1 VPDRIGA
8 ATNSGSE
15 VELLFRSPH
24 PDVQVPDLPLHEF
37 VLGGVER
44 HGDRPALI
52 DGPSG
57 RTLSYAQLAEDVE
70 RFAAGLT
77 VSGFGK
83 GDVLGIVLPNMPE
96 YAVAVYGVSRAGG
109 VSTTINP
116 LYKPEEVR
124 KQLQDSE
131 ARYLLTLPLLLPSCR
146 EAVEGTNVEQIF
158 VLSEAEGATPVA
170 ALMGAGVPAPE
181 VSIDPARDLVTLPY
195 SSGTTGT
202 AKGVMLT
209 HRNVVA
215 NVAQMQS
222 LERREP
228 EDVLL
233 GVVPFFHAA
242 GLHVVLATSLH
253 AGATVVTQPRFD
265 LEAFLEAIQ
274 RYRVTWL
281 AMVPPIV
288 LALAKHPLVDRY
300 DLSSVKLAGSGAA
313 PLSAELEGAAA
324 RRLSCTFYQGWGMT
338 EASAMLTMPSVREPE
353 RIRPGTSGQLV
364 PNTEARVVD
373 LGTGADLGLGQDGE
387 LWVRGPQV
395 MAGYLKKP
403 EESRL
408 TLVEGGWLRTG
419 DIGHVDEDGYVSVVD
434 RAKELIK
441 YKGFQVPPAEM
452 EGLLLTHPAIADAA
466 VIPVPDVEAGEIPK
480 AYVVRKGE
488 VTAEEIM
495 DYVGARVAH
504 YKRIRRVEFVE
515 SIPRSASGKV
525 LRRELV
531 MRERAAA
538 SASSASA

>member
-1 VPDRIGA
+1 VPDRSGA
-8 ATNSGSE
+8 ATNSGKE

-57 RTLSYAQLAEDVE
+57 RTLSYARLAEDVE

-83 GDVLGIVLPNMPE
+83 GDVLGIVLPNLPE

-124 KQLQDSE
+124 KQLQDSL

-158 VLSEAEGATPVA
+158 VLGEAAGATPVA
-170 ALMGAGVPAPE
+170 ALMGAGVRAPE

-195 SSGTTGT
+195 SSGTTGV

-215 NVAQMQS
+215 NVAQIQT
-222 LERREP
+222 LLRTEP
-228 EDVLL
+228 EDVVL
-233 GVVPFFHAA
+233 GVVPFFHIFGLTGILAA
-242 GLHVVLATSLH
+242 SLH

-274 RYRVTWL
+274 RYRVTSL
-281 AMVPPIV
+281 SVVPPIV
-288 LALAKHPLVDRY
+288 LAIAKHPLVDRY
-300 DLSSVKLAGSGAA
+300 DLSGVKLVGSAAA
-313 PLSAELEGAAA
+313 PLSAELEEAAA
-324 RRLSCTFYQGWGMT
+324 GRLSCTFFQGWGMT
-338 EASAMLTMPSVREPE
+338 EASGAVTLPLVREPE
-353 RIRPGTSGQLV
+353 RIRRGTLGQLV

-373 LGTGADLGLGQDGE
+373 LGTGVDLGPGQDGE

-408 TLVEGGWLRTG
+408 TLLEGGWLRTG
-419 DIGHVDEDGYVSVVD
+419 DIGHFDEDGYVSVVD

-441 YKGFQVPPAEM
+441 YKGFQVPPAEL

-466 VIPVPDVEAGEIPK
+466 VIPVPDPEAGEIPK
-480 AYVVRKGE
+480 AYVVTRGG

-495 DYVGARVAH
+495 DYVGTRVAH
-504 YKRIRRVEFVE
+504 YKRIQRVEFVE
-515 SIPRSASGKV
+515 SIPRSASGKI

>member
-1 VPDRIGA
+1 LK
-8 ATNSGSE
+8 
-15 VELLFRSPH
+15 LLFRSPH

-57 RTLSYAQLAEDVE
+57 RSLSYAQLADGVE
-70 RFAAGLT
+70 RFAAGLA
-77 VSGFGK
+77 VRGFGK
-83 GDVLGIVLPNMPE
+83 GDVLGILLPNLPE

-116 LYKPEEVR
+116 LCTPDEIR

-158 VLSEAEGATPVA
+158 VLGEAAGATPVA
-170 ALMGAGVPAPE
+170 ALMDAGARAPE

-195 SSGTTGT
+195 SSGTTGM

-215 NVAQMQS
+215 NVAQIQC
-222 LERREP
+222 LLRTDP
-228 EDVLL
+228 EDVSL
-233 GVVPFFHAA
+233 GVVPFFHIL
-242 GLHVVLATSLH
+242 GLTGILAVSLH
-253 AGATVVTQPRFD
+253 AGAAVVTQPRFD
-265 LEAFLEAIQ
+265 LDAFLEAIQ
-274 RYRVTWL
+274 RYRVTSL
-281 AMVPPIV
+281 AVVPPIV
-288 LALAKHPLVDRY
+288 LALARHPLVDRY
-300 DLSSVKLAGSGAA
+300 DLSSVKVVGSAAA
-313 PLSAELEGAAA
+313 PLSAELQEAAA
-324 RRLSCTFYQGWGMT
+324 GRLSCTFFQGWGMT
-338 EASAMLTMPSVREPE
+338 ESGAVTLPALGEPE

-373 LGTGADLGLGQDGE
+373 LGTGADLGPGQDGE

-395 MAGYLKKP
+395 TAGYLKKP

-452 EGLLLTHPAIADAA
+452 EGILLTHPSIADAA
-466 VIPVPDVEAGEIPK
+466 VIPVPDLEAGEIPK
-480 AYVVRKGE
+480 AYVVKKGE

-504 YKRIRRVEFVE
+504 YKRIRQVEFIE
-515 SIPRSASGKV
+515 SIPKTASGKV

-538 SASSASA
+538 SALSTSS